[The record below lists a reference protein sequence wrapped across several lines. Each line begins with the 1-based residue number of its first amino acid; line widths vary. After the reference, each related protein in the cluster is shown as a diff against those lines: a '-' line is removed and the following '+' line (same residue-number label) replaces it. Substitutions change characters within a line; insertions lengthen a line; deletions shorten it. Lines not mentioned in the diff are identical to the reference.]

1 MFYVFYGSLENVFVS
16 VEHISEDL
24 QAVASFSEDFK
35 LNYNGSLKFCSNIE
49 LPFTLTSK
57 LGSNVESTIRPQT
70 ADSYF
75 KRKSLAA
82 KLLM

>member
-35 LNYNGSLKFCSNIE
+35 LNYYGSLK
-49 LPFTLTSK
+49 
-57 LGSNVESTIRPQT
+57 
-70 ADSYF
+70 
-75 KRKSLAA
+75 
-82 KLLM
+82 LLQQYWITFYLNFWT

>member
-35 LNYNGSLKFCSNIE
+35 LNYYGSLKFCSNIE
-49 LPFTLTSK
+49 LSFTLASELK
-57 LGSNVESTIRPQT
+57 SYLQCGVNHPPP
-70 ADSYF
+70 DSRF
-75 KRKSLAA
+75 IL
-82 KLLM
+82 